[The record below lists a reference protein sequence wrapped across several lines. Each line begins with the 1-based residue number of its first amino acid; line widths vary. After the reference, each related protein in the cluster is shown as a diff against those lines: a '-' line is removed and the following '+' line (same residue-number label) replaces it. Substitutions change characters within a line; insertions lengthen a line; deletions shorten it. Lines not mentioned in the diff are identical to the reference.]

1 MNVEEFEDAIWET
14 DGIRVSVRA
23 PRDTEIAEPYEYER
37 ALDGGRTI
45 KDLRNLRIE
54 SCLGKELDYDI
65 LDGDFET
72 PNGRMK
78 LKTLRES
85 YDD

>member
-1 MNVEEFEDAIWET
+1 MKVEEFEDAVWER
-14 DGIRVSVRA
+14 DGVRIAVRA
-23 PRDTEIAEPYEYER
+23 PRDTDIGTPYEYER
-37 ALDGGRTI
+37 ALDEGRTV

-54 SCLGKELDYDI
+54 PCLGDLEYDI

-85 YDD
+85 YND